1 MSPVMSFDTASSNPT
16 SGHSHTHTHIVQS
29 VHAETKF
36 SILVSTQLGS
46 LGFGSR
52 LSTIVNRLGAGSHA
66 ELLFLDQGERV
77 QPHSHKEAS
86 R

>member
-1 MSPVMSFDTASSNPT
+1 MSPVMSFDTASSNPA
-16 SGHSHTHTHIVQS
+16 SGHSHTQAIVQS

-36 SILVSTQLGS
+36 SSLVPTQLGS

-52 LSTIVNRLGAGSHA
+52 LSAIVNRLGAGSHA

-77 QPHSHKEAS
+77 QPHSHEEAS